1 VLANNR
7 IKFKLNVG
15 VFVGAKIFRD
25 NYLKWKRNYKLENM
39 TEAIY
44 NISYCFLLDKNAI
57 GSSNVFYDPANIQ
70 VNKGK
75 TNTDITKFKGQNYK
89 FYKELL
95 VTNVPKSFD
104 EMMTMK
110 VEYKENRDGEVLF
123 SKDSN
128 LDFHPF

>member
-1 VLANNR
+1 
-7 IKFKLNVG
+7 
-15 VFVGAKIFRD
+15 
-25 NYLKWKRNYKLENM
+25 M